1 MKVRNGFVSNSS
13 SSSFAIFGTV
23 LDYAKFKD
31 LMEGLDIELED
42 DDYDDDYDGVYEA
55 LRTITEGLDL
65 ETYTDEECN
74 VAIGRSYAT
83 LGDEETG
90 AMFKADATAKIA
102 KALGTE
108 VPCEVHIENWY
119 T

>member
-13 SSSFAIFGTV
+13 SSSFAIFGAV
-23 LDYAKFKD
+23 IDNEEFKD
-31 LMEGLDIELED
+31 LMEGLGMEIEDE
-42 DDYDDDYDGVYEA
+42 DYDGVYDA
-55 LRTITEGLDL
+55 LSKITKGTNL

-83 LGDEETG
+83 LGDDETG
-90 AMFKADATAKIA
+90 AQFKADAIEKVA
-102 KALGTE
+102 KALGKK
-108 VPCEVHIENWY
+108 VKCEVHIEEWY

>member
-42 DDYDDDYDGVYEA
+42 DDYDGVYEA
-55 LRTITEGLDL
+55 LQTITEGLDL

-83 LGDEETG
+83 LGDDETG
-90 AMFKADATAKIA
+90 AMFKADATTKIA
-102 KALGTE
+102 KALGTTN
-108 VPCEVHIENWY
+108 VPCEVHIDNWY